1 MPHVDQWDEAEEFP
15 RELYRKASAA
25 GLLQLG
31 FPEEYGGVPT
41 DPFFGIIKAEEMAR
55 HGSGGVNASLNS
67 HTIGAPPI
75 AALGPEWMKRKVLP
89 EVLAGEKISALA
101 ITEPSGGS
109 DVANLKTTARRE
121 GDHYVVNGSKMF
133 ITSGMRADYY
143 TVAVRTGG
151 PGAGGV
157 SLLLIE
163 RDREGFARTKLK
175 KMGWWASDTAQLFF
189 DNVKVPVENLIGE
202 ENKGFIGIMLN
213 FNQER
218 LGMAAGACG
227 YAKVCLDEAIAYA
240 RERHTFGK
248 PLIANQV
255 VRHRLVDM
263 AMRINAVKS
272 TLELLAWRVG
282 QGEKPVA
289 EICMLKNL
297 ATSTLEFCANE
308 AMQVFGGAGYLRG
321 AKVERIYRETKVMS
335 IGGGS
340 VEIMKDL
347 AARQMGLCV
356 HQPERSLPCAYRE
369 SSRRLA
375 SGRRA
380 SDPRARE
387 EVGAWPLTTRERRAL
402 PDVVLRHHPAQQ
414 GAGHE
419 GHRRARA
426 ASPPCSSSG
435 ARSWSAIPR
444 PACWPADR

>member
-1 MPHVDQWDEAEEFP
+1 MTGRETSSLRLPEAVPASPFYTEEHEAFRATVRRFVEREIMPNVDKWDEAEEFP
-15 RELYRKASAA
+15 RELYAKASAA

-41 DPFFGIIKAEEMAR
+41 DPFFAIIKSEEMAR
-55 HGSGGVNASLNS
+55 HGSGGINASLNS

-89 EVLAGEKISALA
+89 QILAGEKISALA

-109 DVANLKTTARRE
+109 DVANLRTTARRE
-121 GDHYVVNGSKMF
+121 GDHYVVNGTKMF
-133 ITSGMRADYY
+133 ITSGVRADYY

-163 RDREGFARTKLK
+163 REREGFSRTKLK

-189 DNVKVPVENLIGE
+189 DDVRVPVENLIGV
-202 ENKGFIGIMLN
+202 ENKGFIGVMLN

-218 LGMAAGACG
+218 IGLAAGAYG
-227 YAKVCLDEAIAYA
+227 FAKVCLEESIAYA

-248 PLIANQV
+248 PLVANQV

-347 AARQMGLCV
+347 AARQMGL
-356 HQPERSLPCAYRE
+356 
-369 SSRRLA
+369 
-375 SGRRA
+375 
-380 SDPRARE
+380 
-387 EVGAWPLTTRERRAL
+387 
-402 PDVVLRHHPAQQ
+402 
-414 GAGHE
+414 
-419 GHRRARA
+419 
-426 ASPPCSSSG
+426 
-435 ARSWSAIPR
+435 
-444 PACWPADR
+444 

>member
-1 MPHVDQWDEAEEFP
+1 MATADFRKPPVPEATTPSPFYTPEHEAFRQTVRRFVDREILAHVDAWDEAEEFP

-41 DPFFGIIKAEEMAR
+41 DVFFGIIKAEEMAR

-67 HTIGAPPI
+67 HTIGCPPI

-89 EVLAGEKISALA
+89 EVLAGDKISALA

-109 DVANLKTTARRE
+109 DVANLMTTARRQ

-133 ITSGMRADYY
+133 ITSGVRADYF

-163 RDREGFARTKLK
+163 RDRPGFQRTKLK

-189 DNVKVPVENLIGE
+189 DDVKVPVENLIGE
-202 ENKGFIGIMLN
+202 ENRGFIGIMLN
-213 FNQER
+213 FNSER
-218 LGMAAGACG
+218 LGMAAGAYG
-227 YAKVCLDEAIAYA
+227 YARLCLEESIAYA

-255 VRHRLVDM
+255 VRHRIVDM
-263 AMRINAVKS
+263 AMRVNAVKA
-272 TLELLAWRVG
+272 TLELLAYRVDR
-282 QGEKPVA
+282 GEKPVA

-297 ATSTLEFCANE
+297 ATSTLEYCANE
-308 AMQVFGGAGYLRG
+308 AMQIFGGAGYLRG
-321 AKVERIYRETKVMS
+321 SKVERIYRETKVMS

-347 AARQMGLCV
+347 AARQMGL
-356 HQPERSLPCAYRE
+356 
-369 SSRRLA
+369 
-375 SGRRA
+375 
-380 SDPRARE
+380 
-387 EVGAWPLTTRERRAL
+387 
-402 PDVVLRHHPAQQ
+402 
-414 GAGHE
+414 
-419 GHRRARA
+419 
-426 ASPPCSSSG
+426 
-435 ARSWSAIPR
+435 
-444 PACWPADR
+444 

>member
-1 MPHVDQWDEAEEFP
+1 MAAAASDGLPFPQAAPSPFYTEEHEAFRTTVRRFVDREIMPYVDKWDEAEEFP
-15 RELYRKASAA
+15 RELYRKASAV

-41 DPFFGIIKAEEMAR
+41 DPFFGIIKSEELAR

-75 AALGPEWMKRKVLP
+75 AALGPEWMKRKLLP
-89 EVLAGEKISALA
+89 EILAGEKISALA

-133 ITSGMRADYY
+133 ITSGVRADYF

-163 RDREGFARTKLK
+163 REREGFSRTKLK

-189 DNVKVPVENLIGE
+189 DNVRVPVDNLIGQ

-218 LGMAAGACG
+218 LGLSAGAYG
-227 YAKVCLDEAIAYA
+227 YAKVCLEEAIAYA

-248 PLIANQV
+248 PLIVNQV

-297 ATSTLEFCANE
+297 ATSTLEYCANE
-308 AMQVFGGAGYLRG
+308 AMQIFGGAGYLRG

-347 AARQMGLCV
+347 AARQMGL
-356 HQPERSLPCAYRE
+356 
-369 SSRRLA
+369 
-375 SGRRA
+375 
-380 SDPRARE
+380 
-387 EVGAWPLTTRERRAL
+387 
-402 PDVVLRHHPAQQ
+402 
-414 GAGHE
+414 
-419 GHRRARA
+419 
-426 ASPPCSSSG
+426 
-435 ARSWSAIPR
+435 
-444 PACWPADR
+444 

>member
-1 MPHVDQWDEAEEFP
+1 MAAGESAQPHLPEAVPASPFYTEEHEAFRSTVRRFVEREIMPHVDQWDEAEEFP

-55 HGSGGVNASLNS
+55 HASGGLNAGLNS
-67 HTIGAPPI
+67 HTIGSPPI

-89 EVLAGEKISALA
+89 EVLAGERISALA

-109 DVANLKTTARRE
+109 DVANLKTTARRD

-163 RDREGFARTKLK
+163 RDREGFGRTKLK

-189 DNVKVPVENLIGE
+189 DNVRVPLDNLIGQ

-282 QGEKPVA
+282 EGEKPVA

-347 AARQMGLCV
+347 AARQMGL
-356 HQPERSLPCAYRE
+356 
-369 SSRRLA
+369 
-375 SGRRA
+375 
-380 SDPRARE
+380 
-387 EVGAWPLTTRERRAL
+387 
-402 PDVVLRHHPAQQ
+402 
-414 GAGHE
+414 
-419 GHRRARA
+419 
-426 ASPPCSSSG
+426 
-435 ARSWSAIPR
+435 
-444 PACWPADR
+444 

>member
-1 MPHVDQWDEAEEFP
+1 MAAAASDGLPFPQAAPSPFYTEEHEAFRTTVRRFVDREIMPYVDKWDEAEEFP
-15 RELYRKASAA
+15 RELYRKASAV

-41 DPFFGIIKAEEMAR
+41 DPFFGIIKSEELAR

-75 AALGPEWMKRKVLP
+75 AALGPEWMKRKLLP
-89 EVLAGEKISALA
+89 EILAGEKISALA
-101 ITEPSGGS
+101 ITEPTGGS
-109 DVANLKTTARRE
+109 DVASLKTTARRE

-133 ITSGMRADYY
+133 ITSGVRADYF

-163 RDREGFARTKLK
+163 REREGFSRTKLK

-189 DNVKVPVENLIGE
+189 DNVRVPVDNLIGQ

-218 LGMAAGACG
+218 LGLSAGAYG
-227 YAKVCLDEAIAYA
+227 YAKVCLEEAIAYA

-248 PLIANQV
+248 PLIVNQV

-297 ATSTLEFCANE
+297 ATSTLEYCANE
-308 AMQVFGGAGYLRG
+308 AMQIFGGAGYLRG

-347 AARQMGLCV
+347 AARQMGL
-356 HQPERSLPCAYRE
+356 
-369 SSRRLA
+369 
-375 SGRRA
+375 
-380 SDPRARE
+380 
-387 EVGAWPLTTRERRAL
+387 
-402 PDVVLRHHPAQQ
+402 
-414 GAGHE
+414 
-419 GHRRARA
+419 
-426 ASPPCSSSG
+426 
-435 ARSWSAIPR
+435 
-444 PACWPADR
+444 